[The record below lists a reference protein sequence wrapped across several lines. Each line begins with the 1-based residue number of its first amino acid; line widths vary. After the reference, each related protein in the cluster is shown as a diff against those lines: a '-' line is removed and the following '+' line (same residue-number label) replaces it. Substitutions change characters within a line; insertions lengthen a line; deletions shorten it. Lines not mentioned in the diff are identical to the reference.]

1 MAGRNNSISSGS
13 SSSSG
18 GGAGGSHASIHN
30 HKSAIKAIACTVCEK
45 LNDAKLKR

>member
-1 MAGRNNSISSGS
+1 MPGPS
-13 SSSSG
+13 
-18 GGAGGSHASIHN
+18 HN